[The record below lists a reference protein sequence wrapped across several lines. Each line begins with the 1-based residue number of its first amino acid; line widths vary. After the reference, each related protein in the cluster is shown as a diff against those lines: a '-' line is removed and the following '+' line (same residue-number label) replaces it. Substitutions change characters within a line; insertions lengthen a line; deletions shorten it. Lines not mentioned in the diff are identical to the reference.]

1 MARPPDGRA
10 KRRPGVDAQRRHLL
24 DTAIVLF
31 AERGSRQVSINDLC
45 AAAEVSRPTFYRCF
59 TDKDGLVE
67 ALYREAVM
75 GPIESI
81 VLSSLATRAREP
93 GWLRRANDEMLDAIF
108 AEAPAAALLFVESA
122 DPTSQAH
129 AIIQRAFDDIG
140 ATLRKVMRKAGA
152 QPLSPVAQKA
162 MLVACQFIV
171 HDAIQKGLTAKA
183 RREAK
188 EATWELA
195 KRVFATPVPKPAP

>member
-81 VLSSLATRAREP
+81 VLSSLTTRAREP

-108 AEAPAAALLFVESA
+108 AEAPAAGEGAPAEALSRR
-122 DPTSQAH
+122 P
-129 AIIQRAFDDIG
+129 
-140 ATLRKVMRKAGA
+140 
-152 QPLSPVAQKA
+152 SP
-162 MLVACQFIV
+162 
-171 HDAIQKGLTAKA
+171 
-183 RREAK
+183 
-188 EATWELA
+188 
-195 KRVFATPVPKPAP
+195 PAPARSRRGGAPRARS